1 MSSDQDDHDVR
12 THQEA
17 RASRDAYQAGRDVI
31 VNNNEGSGAF
41 PARRVP
47 PNNTPSKPDHFA
59 PREELLAKTKT
70 KLLKSDGNE
79 SALVVGLVAMGGAG
93 KSVLARALARDE
105 DVQRAFP
112 DGIRWLELGA
122 TPSLLRRQADLAEA
136 FGDPRGAAD
145 LQQGL
150 TRINDLLHG
159 AACLVVLDNVWER
172 EHLRAFEL
180 LEPNSALL
188 VTTRNE
194 HIFDRSA
201 EIVRIEPLQGPP
213 ARQLLADWAAAHDLA
228 TLPEEA
234 EKVAQECG
242 GLPLALAIAG
252 AMVADGFTW
261 DYVLERLRQADL
273 HRMPIHLRGYEY
285 EDLFRVLDA
294 SVDALAEDECDRYL
308 ELAVFD
314 GRGNVPVKV
323 VERLWQEARFDD
335 LETKDLIIRLARRSL
350 LQYDKVAGTVTLHD
364 LQFDYAHHRLDDGLQ
379 AIHSRLAEAI
389 LDDWGGVADGLPGL
403 WDSPLHDLVERYG
416 VSHLTAHLKE
426 ARQEEAI
433 HHLLALDSPV
443 AVVAGR
449 PARKENAWYSVHDRI
464 GQIAA
469 YSDDIGLAWSLAKIP
484 AGVSAEDTVTAEIGL
499 EVRYALV
506 TASITSIAASIP
518 PRLLVALVECG
529 NWPAGQAFAY
539 AGKIP
544 VAEVR
549 ARALVHLLSVLRA
562 SGDPVSESAEIAAE
576 ARATAETI
584 GDPGARAS
592 ILTALAHELPDP
604 DREVVLSQAWE
615 AIGVIPGDYSRA
627 KALAGLAIRNKLPVP
642 MRLKVIA
649 AAHQTDASSRASIL
663 TALIPQLR
671 GASRVAVVN
680 DVREAIGTITHPETK
695 AAALTAL
702 VPKLA
707 RAYQAE
713 LVNQAR
719 EAVHAIPRA
728 ESQAKALVALVAQ
741 LPKSGDRLSLVEEA
755 QNAIEAISQPEAKAA
770 ALTALIPK
778 VVRAAATKTAAR
790 NAIRAISQPEAQ
802 AAALTTLIPAIRNQ
816 RDRSALMREALA
828 AIGAISE
835 PQVRIAAH
843 TALALQVP
851 EADRAAMLAR
861 ALADARA
868 IDDVVPRAKTFAVLA
883 SNLARLGGLSGEQD
897 IQYLLKTAL
906 ADARATADPSS
917 RAVMLA
923 FLVCLASE
931 ADRGAVISDV
941 LMQTEEIVNLRD
953 QVLAFAALASAV
965 PKPGHIKMI
974 QRACAAACA
983 IPDRDERDAALATL
997 VSTVPEALGVLARG
1011 ADWAIGKALDQS
1023 ATLAG
1028 VLVACVPEAEDRL
1041 AILDTVMT
1049 ALTLHRL
1056 PPAVMRD
1063 SIPSIAGLPDN
1074 SRLAVAEGA
1083 RAVNDAIDRAYVRA
1097 TALAAVIP
1105 GNEELLTG
1113 VARDRSAARIIA
1125 KTCSKA
1131 RLLQDLA
1138 SEFPEA
1144 FQDKMLAAADAIQF
1158 AHSWAE
1164 CNPATQQLEPAY
1176 RIARASSPR
1185 KQPHPQAVIADLALP
1200 FSEPHRSAALSQAW
1214 QEALAI
1220 RPPSGRATALAAL
1233 IPYLA
1238 DAERTA
1244 VMGQTLAA
1252 ARSIDRA
1259 DIRTGIIETVAMH
1272 CLTGPVLPWD
1282 PHWRAVIEDSARRG
1296 RAILISDLSVVGE
1309 IVFRLGGS
1317 LAVRQSI
1324 QALLDV
1330 GRWWP

>member
-1 MSSDQDDHDVR
+1 M
-12 THQEA
+12 
-17 RASRDAYQAGRDVI
+17 
-31 VNNNEGSGAF
+31 
-41 PARRVP
+41 
-47 PNNTPSKPDHFA
+47 
-59 PREELLAKTKT
+59 
-70 KLLKSDGNE
+70 
-79 SALVVGLVAMGGAG
+79 
-93 KSVLARALARDE
+93 
-105 DVQRAFP
+105 
-112 DGIRWLELGA
+112 
-122 TPSLLRRQADLAEA
+122 
-136 FGDPRGAAD
+136 
-145 LQQGL
+145 
-150 TRINDLLHG
+150 
-159 AACLVVLDNVWER
+159 
-172 EHLRAFEL
+172 
-180 LEPNSALL
+180 
-188 VTTRNE
+188 
-194 HIFDRSA
+194 
-201 EIVRIEPLQGPP
+201 
-213 ARQLLADWAAAHDLA
+213 
-228 TLPEEA
+228 
-234 EKVAQECG
+234 
-242 GLPLALAIAG
+242 
-252 AMVADGFTW
+252 
-261 DYVLERLRQADL
+261 
-273 HRMPIHLRGYEY
+273 
-285 EDLFRVLDA
+285 
-294 SVDALAEDECDRYL
+294 
-308 ELAVFD
+308 
-314 GRGNVPVKV
+314 
-323 VERLWQEARFDD
+323 
-335 LETKDLIIRLARRSL
+335 
-350 LQYDKVAGTVTLHD
+350 
-364 LQFDYAHHRLDDGLQ
+364 
-379 AIHSRLAEAI
+379 
-389 LDDWGGVADGLPGL
+389 
-403 WDSPLHDLVERYG
+403 
-416 VSHLTAHLKE
+416 
-426 ARQEEAI
+426 
-433 HHLLALDSPV
+433 
-443 AVVAGR
+443 
-449 PARKENAWYSVHDRI
+449 
-464 GQIAA
+464 
-469 YSDDIGLAWSLAKIP
+469 
-484 AGVSAEDTVTAEIGL
+484 
-499 EVRYALV
+499 V

-539 AGKIP
+539 ARKIP

-562 SGDPVSESAEIAAE
+562 SGYPVSESAEIAAE

-702 VPKLA
+702 LPKLA

-883 SNLARLGGLSGEQD
+883 SKLARLGGLSGEQD

-1023 ATLAG
+1023 ATFAG

-1049 ALTLHRL
+1049 APTLHRL
-1056 PPAVMRD
+1056 PQRSCGTASPVSPA
-1063 SIPSIAGLPDN
+1063 
-1074 SRLAVAEGA
+1074 
-1083 RAVNDAIDRAYVRA
+1083 
-1097 TALAAVIP
+1097 
-1105 GNEELLTG
+1105 
-1113 VARDRSAARIIA
+1113 
-1125 KTCSKA
+1125 
-1131 RLLQDLA
+1131 
-1138 SEFPEA
+1138 FP
-1144 FQDKMLAAADAIQF
+1144 I
-1158 AHSWAE
+1158 
-1164 CNPATQQLEPAY
+1164 
-1176 RIARASSPR
+1176 
-1185 KQPHPQAVIADLALP
+1185 
-1200 FSEPHRSAALSQAW
+1200 
-1214 QEALAI
+1214 
-1220 RPPSGRATALAAL
+1220 
-1233 IPYLA
+1233 
-1238 DAERTA
+1238 
-1244 VMGQTLAA
+1244 
-1252 ARSIDRA
+1252 
-1259 DIRTGIIETVAMH
+1259 TVAWRWRKAHGRLTMQS
-1272 CLTGPVLPWD
+1272 TGPTSVLPRS
-1282 PHWRAVIEDSARRG
+1282 P
-1296 RAILISDLSVVGE
+1296 
-1309 IVFRLGGS
+1309 
-1317 LAVRQSI
+1317 
-1324 QALLDV
+1324 
-1330 GRWWP
+1330 P